1 MECGA
6 IRRMGS
12 KLLQGVGVVAV
23 VGLVAGSIIALGIV
37 KQRIHVT
44 IAAEEQASNR
54 GPDPIELLRA
64 DVGVI
69 SADLAGLNKGLGEAL
84 QSLHDSLESA
94 AGDRAAAFA
103 TRVTAMEAR
112 LDAMKGAA
120 ARDREMLQA
129 AIAALGESLAESR
142 LEAATAQENAV
153 EAAPPKVVEKAA
165 EIVAPTPAP
174 EVALEVAPAAPA
186 PTPSALPRK
195 KGFLGFQLPSG
206 AFAFDQRQR
215 FAILPSLSRVGFD
228 AKSTLHDFSGV
239 TTKVDGKFS
248 VNLAMAGEKPLGT
261 ITVETKSLDSG
272 LADRDVDMRKY
283 LGAEQFGSLT
293 FEWSGFSATSV
304 DAKAMTVAGN
314 ATGTLTIRGKSQK
327 VSMPVKVSVDA
338 SKRVAIDG
346 ELSIKMSD
354 YDVAPPS
361 QLGLIKVEDEVKIWV
376 ALRARLV
383 GPAKEGE

>member
-1 MECGA
+1 MA
-6 IRRMGS
+6 S
-12 KLLQGVGVVAV
+12 KLLQVVGVLAIL
-23 VGLVAGSIIALGIV
+23 GLVGGSLVALGIV

-44 IAAEEQASNR
+44 IAAEEDAAKR

-69 SADLAGLNKGLGEAL
+69 SGDLAALGKGLGEGM
-84 QSLHDSLESA
+84 QSLHDSLDSA
-94 AGDRAAAFA
+94 ASEREAALSARVAALEAKLDALNSAA
-103 TRVTAMEAR
+103 TR
-112 LDAMKGAA
+112 D
-120 ARDREMLQA
+120 RDMLQA
-129 AIAALGESLAESR
+129 AIAALGESMAEAR
-142 LEAATAQENAV
+142 LEAATAQVVAV
-153 EAAPPKVVEKAA
+153 ETAPPVLVEKTP
-165 EIVAPTPAP
+165 EPVAPAALAVAP
-174 EVALEVAPAAPA
+174 PEVAPAPAAPVAPA
-186 PTPSALPRK
+186 IPAK
-195 KGFLGFQLPSG
+195 KGFLGFQMPSS

-248 VNLAMAGEKPLGT
+248 VNLAKAGEKPLGT
-261 ITVETKSLDSG
+261 ITVEAKALDTG
-272 LADRDVDMRKY
+272 LADRDVDMKKY
-283 LGAEQFGSLT
+283 LGAEQFAALT
-293 FEWSGFSATSV
+293 FEWSGFTATSV

-314 ATGTLTIRGKSQK
+314 ASGKLTLRGKSRD

-354 YDVAPPS
+354 YAVAPPS
-361 QLGLIKVEDEVKIWV
+361 QLGLIKVEDEVKIWI

>member
-1 MECGA
+1 MV
-6 IRRMGS
+6 S
-12 KLLQGVGVVAV
+12 KWLQVVGVLAIL
-23 VGLVAGSIIALGIV
+23 GLVGGSFVALGIV
-37 KQRIHVT
+37 KERIHVT
-44 IAAEEQASNR
+44 IAAEEDAAKR

-69 SADLAGLNKGLGEAL
+69 SGDLAALSKGIGDGM
-84 QSLHDSLESA
+84 QSLHDSLDSA
-94 AGDRAAAFA
+94 ASEREAALA
-103 TRVTAMEAR
+103 TRVVALEAK

-120 ARDREMLQA
+120 ARDREMLQS
-129 AIAALGESLAESR
+129 AIAALGESVAEAR
-142 LEAATAQENAV
+142 LEAASAQERTV
-153 EAAPPKVVEKAA
+153 EAAPLAVLERMP
-165 EIVAPTPAP
+165 EIATPAPTPAPTPEVAPEVAPAPVAPTPA
-174 EVALEVAPAAPA
+174 ASPA
-186 PTPSALPRK
+186 K
-195 KGFLGFQLPSG
+195 KGFLGFHLPSG
-206 AFAFDQRQR
+206 AFAFDQRQL

-248 VNLAMAGEKPLGT
+248 VNLAKAGEKPLGT
-261 ITVETKSLDSG
+261 ITVETKSLDTG
-272 LADRDVDMRKY
+272 LADRDVDMKKY
-283 LGAEQFGSLT
+283 LGAEQFAALT
-293 FEWSGFSATSV
+293 FEWSGFTATAV

-314 ATGTLTIRGKSQK
+314 ATGKLTIRGKSHD

>member
-1 MECGA
+1 MV
-6 IRRMGS
+6 S
-12 KLLQGVGVVAV
+12 KWLQVVGVLAIL
-23 VGLVAGSIIALGIV
+23 GLVGGSIVALGIV
-37 KQRIHVT
+37 KERIHVT
-44 IAAEEQASNR
+44 IAAEEDAAKR

-69 SADLAGLNKGLGEAL
+69 SGDLAALSKGIGDGM
-84 QSLHDSLESA
+84 QSLHDSLDSA
-94 AGDRAAAFA
+94 ASEREAALA
-103 TRVTAMEAR
+103 TRVVALETK
-112 LDAMKGAA
+112 LDAMKSAA
-120 ARDREMLQA
+120 ARDREMLQS
-129 AIAALGESLAESR
+129 AIAALGESVAEAR
-142 LEAATAQENAV
+142 LEAASAQERTV
-153 EAAPPKVVEKAA
+153 EAAPLVVLEKMP
-165 EIVAPTPAP
+165 EIATPPPEVEVAPEVAPAPVAPTPAAIP
-174 EVALEVAPAAPA
+174 P
-186 PTPSALPRK
+186 K
-195 KGFLGFQLPSG
+195 KGFLGFRLPSG

-248 VNLAMAGEKPLGT
+248 VNLAKAGEKPLGT
-261 ITVETKSLDSG
+261 ITVETKSLDTG
-272 LADRDVDMRKY
+272 LVDRDVDMKKY
-283 LGAEQFGSLT
+283 LGAEQFAALT
-293 FEWSGFSATSV
+293 FEWSGFTATAV

-314 ATGTLTIRGKSQK
+314 ATGKLTIRGKSHD

-361 QLGLIKVEDEVKIWV
+361 QLGLIKVEDEVKMWV